1 VFSSLLFLHL
11 TAEANALIG
20 AHTIGLLRHTF
31 GPSLPWVQ
39 NGRDFATPFGPVFDN
54 AYHHFLRN
62 TIVED
67 TAGAFASNQSPF
79 TEVFSNWF
87 RISPTFPNELSHL
100 DTDVTLAFPPVG
112 VTHPDYSLDTTT
124 FASSNAVF
132 LKQFF
137 LALDKMGRLGVNVPL
152 SPATDCKVPC
162 GEAELRADE
171 IIRLIASLSN
181 ATAIADRI
189 NAQIQANRTDEIKKL
204 TTLVKDMPKPTSR
217 PTTTEKPTT
226 APTTNKPVTANPTS
240 KPTVTARP
248 TSALSVKP
256 VTANPTSKL
265 TVTARPTSA
274 LSVKPVTATPID
286 QTKTSP

>member
-1 VFSSLLFLHL
+1 MLIVTLCSTLL
-11 TAEANALIG
+11 
-20 AHTIGLLRHTF
+20 
-31 GPSLPWVQ
+31 LPV
-39 NGRDFATPFGPVFDN
+39 GPVFDN

-67 TAGAFASNQSPF
+67 TAGAFASNRSPF
-79 TEVFSNWF
+79 TQVFSNWF

-162 GEAELRADE
+162 GEAG
-171 IIRLIASLSN
+171 
-181 ATAIADRI
+181 
-189 NAQIQANRTDEIKKL
+189 
-204 TTLVKDMPKPTSR
+204 R
-217 PTTTEKPTT
+217 P
-226 APTTNKPVTANPTS
+226 
-240 KPTVTARP
+240 
-248 TSALSVKP
+248 
-256 VTANPTSKL
+256 
-265 TVTARPTSA
+265 
-274 LSVKPVTATPID
+274 
-286 QTKTSP
+286 